1 MLKTSKF
8 EDDLFNKK
16 EQFGVCPVFV
26 GLGSGLLSGRDGNL
40 VQGFLALLLGGFGS
54 VPVGTGPAF
63 GFACTPNRVQT
74 TVVETTVVQTTVVQ
88 TTVVQTTV
96 QSGTT

>member
-1 MLKTSKF
+1 M
-8 EDDLFNKK
+8 
-16 EQFGVCPVFV
+16 

-40 VQGFLALLLGGFGS
+40 VQGFFALLLGGFGS
-54 VPVGTGPAF
+54 VPGGAGPAF
-63 GFACTPNRVQT
+63 SFACTPNRVQT

-88 TTVVQTTV
+88 TTVVQTIVVQTTVQTTV